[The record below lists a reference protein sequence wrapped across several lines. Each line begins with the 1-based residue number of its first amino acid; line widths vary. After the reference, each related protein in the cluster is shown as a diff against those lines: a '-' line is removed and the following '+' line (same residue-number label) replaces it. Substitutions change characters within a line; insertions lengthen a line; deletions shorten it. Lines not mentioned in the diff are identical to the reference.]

1 MSLYKEVP
9 NWVNIPVGCE
19 YERPV
24 SPLNFGLSSE
34 TTNKSFSIGGSMSG
48 TTSEGLTLP
57 TLSSLENDLR
67 GKDVGEVTEI
77 VKKFL

>member
-1 MSLYKEVP
+1 M
-9 NWVNIPVGCE
+9 NIPVGCE

-57 TLSSLENDLR
+57 TLTSLENDLQ

-77 VKKFL
+77 V